1 MESKLFDACRYIGA
15 WVRRM
20 RFRLIVWSI
29 RKYHPE
35 GVSYDPDYRM
45 YIFRWTK
52 ELDEQLCSRHKP
64 DGVKTP

>member
-1 MESKLFDACRYIGA
+1 MRRSIADAYRYIWA
-15 WVRRM
+15 WARKT

-35 GVSYDPDYRM
+35 GLSYDPERRI

-52 ELDEQLCSRHKP
+52 ELDDQLCHLKERE
-64 DGVKTP
+64 G